1 MTGPVDIGLI
11 FEQGD
16 AITSALAK
24 AALAAQREARV
35 LGRPLIVWQDGGLST
50 CYPTSSRMSRPRN
63 AAHNAWISVFDHE
76 PTHACTTDLQA
87 QAARL
92 KFSLAR
98 G

>member
-35 LGRPLIVWQDGGLST
+35 LGRPLIVWQDGGVIDLLPNLIPDE
-50 CYPTSSRMSRPRN
+50 PTSERSP
-63 AAHNAWISVFDHE
+63 
-76 PTHACTTDLQA
+76 Q
-87 QAARL
+87 RL
-92 KFSLAR
+92 D
-98 G
+98 